1 MKKSLSLVLVLVFI
15 AMMVSAC
22 SGPKPTYSID
32 FEAEN
37 LTTFQTVNFD
47 DTMTPEGFKIGAE
60 DGFKGNALNLKIT
73 QADESNTWWA
83 AGMGMSPD
91 ITSEANFKD
100 LKRIT
105 FDYKSTVEYKEVPF
119 MVQIVWKDKTSGEEA
134 GSITVDFP
142 MEETDKVKTFEIP
155 IPADLTEKLNNA
167 TNYYLDWFMIGLAD
181 QAGDAFSTGKFS
193 VDNINFYNE

>member
-15 AMMVSAC
+15 AMMASAC

-32 FEAEN
+32 FENAN
-37 LTTFQTVNFD
+37 LTTYQTINFD
-47 DTMTPEGFKIGAE
+47 EAMTPDGFKIGTE
-60 DGFKGNALNLKIT
+60 DGFKGNALNLKII
-73 QADESNTWWA
+73 QADESNTWWT
-83 AGMGMSPD
+83 AGMSMSPD
-91 ITSEANFKD
+91 LTTEANFKD

-119 MVQIVWKDKTSGEEA
+119 IVQIVWKDKTTGDEA

-142 MEETDKVKTFEIP
+142 MEKTDKVKTFEFP

-193 VDNINFYNE
+193 VDNINFYNK

>member
-15 AMMVSAC
+15 AMMASAC

-32 FEAEN
+32 FENAN
-37 LTTFQTVNFD
+37 LTTYQTINFD
-47 DTMTPEGFKIGAE
+47 EAMTPEGFKIGAE
-60 DGFKGNALNLKIT
+60 DGFKGNVLNLKIS
-73 QADESNTWWA
+73 QADESNTWWT

-91 ITSEANFKD
+91 LTSEANFKD

-119 MVQIVWKDKTSGEEA
+119 VVQIVWKDKTTGDEA

-142 MEETDKVKTFEIP
+142 MEKTDKVKTFEIP

-193 VDNINFYNE
+193 VDNINFYNK